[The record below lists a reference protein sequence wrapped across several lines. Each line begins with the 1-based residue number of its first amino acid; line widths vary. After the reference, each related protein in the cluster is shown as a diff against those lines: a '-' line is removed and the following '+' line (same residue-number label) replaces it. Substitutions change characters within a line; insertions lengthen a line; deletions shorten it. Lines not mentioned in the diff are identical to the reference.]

1 MRCPKRQLTVF
12 RFQFSVILSV
22 LLLLAAGRRLPT
34 AAYAVTNPQS
44 SDEIVNSTT
53 IPDSTVSIPHLR
65 SPSNGFYTTNSTS
78 LLFSWQ
84 RSTCDTGIDHY
95 TVYRDDIIVADGI
108 THADTQTTSV
118 YTASVDSSYV
128 YLTFKAALSEGSHT
142 WKVIAVGSEGN
153 TASSET
159 WTFTVDTTIPDI
171 ILKSVDKNTMYWATH
186 DPTTIPPW
194 DQRQLIVTTSDPLIS
209 GKVEANSN
217 IKFSLSSGQTVTV
230 FEADGNWEHR
240 FRNLT
245 KNVTYSVFITAT
257 DTAGNSNS
265 FPEFTITHLQ
275 GQALKVTPT
284 QAPTIPTQPSI
295 FPTSPPS
302 EGGERVGVPEPP
314 PTIPEFR
321 LPPPPPT
328 LTPTACPP
336 NCEAVGRVI
345 PGLTRNLS
353 PLILFGLLLHLTLT
367 FYGAGI
373 RLGHLPGFLYT
384 LCFPFLGKKAYEIDP
399 FFATVAIFDPA
410 NLSHEFF
417 SWVSNIK
424 GKISLEFPKSQPQ
437 IFLQLTRPGYEKQ
450 SLLLATAAIP
460 EGTVIKL
467 KPKDHPSR
475 LERLKTFALN
485 IRGLPLIIAD
495 VTSLVVLILAPSLPV
510 AFYFG
515 LAATLTFSEYIYPRI
530 KISNS

>member
-1 MRCPKRQLTVF
+1 M
-12 RFQFSVILSV
+12 
-22 LLLLAAGRRLPT
+22 RRLPPLLLIGLIGLIRLIRPIPI
-34 AAYAVTNPQS
+34 ALAVTNPQS
-44 SDEIVNSTT
+44 SDEIVSSAT

-65 SPSNGFYTTNSTS
+65 SPSNGSYTTNSTS
-78 LLFSWQ
+78 LPFSWQ

-108 THADTQTTSV
+108 THADIQATSV
-118 YTASVDSSYV
+118 YTASVDSGYV
-128 YLTFKAALSEGSHT
+128 YLTFKTALSEGTHT
-142 WKVIAVGSEGN
+142 WKVIAIGSEGN

-171 ILKSVDKNTMYWATH
+171 ILKSVDKDTMYWATH
-186 DPTTIPPW
+186 DPATIPPW

-217 IKFSLSSGQTVTV
+217 IKFSLSNGQTVTV

-240 FRNLT
+240 FRNLE
-245 KNVTYSVFITAT
+245 KNITYSVFVTAT

-265 FPEFTITHLQ
+265 FPEFTITYLQ
-275 GQALKVTPT
+275 GQALKV
-284 QAPTIPTQPSI
+284 IPTPAPSI
-295 FPTSPPS
+295 PTSPPS
-302 EGGERVGVPEPP
+302 EGGERVGVPE
-314 PTIPEFR
+314 FR
-321 LPPPPPT
+321 LPPPAPSVANPPLTKPSPSKPSPLST
-328 LTPTACPP
+328 L
-336 NCEAVGRVI
+336 NF
-345 PGLTRNLS
+345 LLL
-353 PLILFGLLLHLTLT
+353 PLILFGLLFHLTLT

-373 RLGHLPGFLYT
+373 HLTHLPGFLFT
-384 LCFPFLGKKAYEIDP
+384 LCFPFLGKKAYEVDP
-399 FFATVAIFDPA
+399 FFTTVAIFDPA

-467 KPKDHPSR
+467 KPKDHLTH
-475 LERLKTFALN
+475 LEWFKTFSLS

-495 VTSLVVLILAPSLPV
+495 ITSLVVLIAAPSLPV

-515 LAATLTFSEYIYPRI
+515 LAATLTFSEYIYPRL
-530 KISNS
+530 SS

>member
-1 MRCPKRQLTVF
+1 MRRPKR
-12 RFQFSVILSV
+12 QFSVILSV
-22 LLLLAAGRRLPT
+22 LLLLAADCRLPT

-44 SDEIVNSTT
+44 SDEIVTSAT
-53 IPDSTVSIPHLR
+53 IPDSSVSTPNLR
-65 SPSNGFYTTNSTS
+65 NPSDGAYTKNPFEP
-78 LLFSWQ
+78 FSWQ

-108 THADTQTTSV
+108 THADVQATSI

-128 YLTFKAALSEGSHT
+128 YLTFKAAISEGSHT

-159 WTFTVDTTIPDI
+159 WTFTVDTTIPHI
-171 ILKSVDKNTMYWATH
+171 ILKSLDKNTMYWATH

-257 DTAGNSNS
+257 DAAGKPNS
-265 FPEFTITHLQ
+265 FPEFTITYLQ
-275 GQALKVTPT
+275 GQTLQVTPT
-284 QAPTIPTQPSI
+284 PA
-295 FPTSPPS
+295 
-302 EGGERVGVPEPP
+302 
-314 PTIPEFR
+314 
-321 LPPPPPT
+321 PT
-328 LTPTACPP
+328 LTPSACPP
-336 NCEAVGRVI
+336 NCEAVGWLIPTVVEESFPPTLPEFRLPPSAPREGLAVAPAKAGVI
-345 PGLTRNLS
+345 PGLTRNLY
-353 PLILFGLLLHLTLT
+353 PFILFGLLLHLTMT

-373 RLGHLPGFLYT
+373 HLSHLPGFLFT
-384 LCFPFLGKKAYEIDP
+384 LCFPFLGKKNYEIDP
-399 FFATVAIFDPA
+399 FFASVAIFDPA

-424 GKISLEFPKSQPQ
+424 GKISLEFPNPKQ

-467 KPKDHPSR
+467 KPKDHLSR
-475 LERLKTFALN
+475 LERFKTFTLSW
-485 IRGLPLIIAD
+485 RGLPLIIAD
-495 VTSLVVLILAPSLPV
+495 LTSLVVLILAPSLPV

-515 LAATLTFSEYIYPRI
+515 LALTLTYSEYIYPRL
-530 KISNS
+530 

>member
-1 MRCPKRQLTVF
+1 MRRPKRQLTVF

-22 LLLLAAGRRLPT
+22 LLLLAADCRLST

-44 SDEIVNSTT
+44 SDEIVNSAT
-53 IPDSTVSIPHLR
+53 IPDSTVSIPHLQ
-65 SPSNGFYTTNSTS
+65 SPSNGAYTTNSTS
-78 LLFSWQ
+78 LPFSWQ

-95 TVYRDDIIVADGI
+95 TIYRDDIIVADGI
-108 THADTQTTSV
+108 THADIQATSV

-128 YLTFKAALSEGSHT
+128 YLTFKAAISEGSHT

-257 DTAGNSNS
+257 DAAGNTNS
-265 FPEFTITHLQ
+265 FPEFTITYLQ
-275 GQALKVTPT
+275 GQALKV
-284 QAPTIPTQPSI
+284 IPPPASVIPDSDRESI
-295 FPTSPPS
+295 RIDPRIR
-302 EGGERVGVPEPP
+302 EDDKGVP
-314 PTIPEFR
+314 IFR
-321 LPPPPPT
+321 LPPSAPREG
-328 LTPTACPP
+328 L
-336 NCEAVGRVI
+336 AVAPAKAGVI
-345 PGLTRNLS
+345 PGLTRNLY
-353 PLILFGLLLHLTLT
+353 PFILFGLLLHLTMT

-373 RLGHLPGFLYT
+373 HLAHLPGFLYT

-424 GKISLEFPKSQPQ
+424 GKISLEFPKPQPQ
-437 IFLQLTRPGYEKQ
+437 VFLQLTRPGYEKQ

-460 EGTVIKL
+460 EGTIIKL

-475 LERLKTFALN
+475 LERFKTFTLSW
-485 IRGLPLIIAD
+485 RGLPLIIAD
-495 VTSLVVLILAPSLPV
+495 LTSLVVLILAPSLPV

-515 LAATLTFSEYIYPRI
+515 LALTLTYSEYIYP
-530 KISNS
+530 KL